1 MKELF
6 ALNYRR
12 SVYSVT
18 IVVHGSFASTV
29 SFGYPMLVNLK
40 SATMLH
46 ILTSH
51 FYISLLVR
59 SCYTLLIFPCYC
71 RAQQTLLGLKIL
83 WQEVRPCLKV

>member
-18 IVVHGSFASTV
+18 IVVHGSFASSV

-46 ILTSH
+46 SD
-51 FYISLLVR
+51 
-59 SCYTLLIFPCYC
+59 YTK
-71 RAQQTLLGLKIL
+71 AN
-83 WQEVRPCLKV
+83 